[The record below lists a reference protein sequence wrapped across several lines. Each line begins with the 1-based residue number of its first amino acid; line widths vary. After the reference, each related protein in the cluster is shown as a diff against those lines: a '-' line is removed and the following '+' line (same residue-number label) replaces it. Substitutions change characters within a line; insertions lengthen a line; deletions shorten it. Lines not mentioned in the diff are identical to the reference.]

1 MAYKIIFAPTA
12 IARLEDIV
20 RYIAAD
26 DPATAKT
33 FAMHLLDRVKDA
45 ETRAFYIRKTVEN
58 GWSRG
63 VLIHQIDTNL
73 HKRFGKAA

>member
-26 DPATAKT
+26 DPATAKI
-33 FAMHLLDRVKDA
+33 FAMHLLDPTKAKTKIIRSLHSWMCLESLSKN
-45 ETRAFYIRKTVEN
+45 TRMSMFR
-58 GWSRG
+58 S
-63 VLIHQIDTNL
+63 
-73 HKRFGKAA
+73 